1 MSAAASMS
9 LAFKPVCALHNR
21 SLQQRPARLRA
32 VPRVMANFHS
42 YSAKTLHGS
51 EVKLD
56 QYKGKVVL
64 VTNVACYCGLTNS
77 NYRELVQL
85 HQKYHD
91 KGLEILAW
99 PCNQFGAQEPG
110 TPAQITSFVT
120 DKFGAEFTFM
130 VHPVLLGQPQLP
142 TLFACDVDSPSLC
155 CTQVWQHSSKHKHM
169 ELHVLPQPSYSSLQ
183 IAVSSRQI
191 AYVLQQY
198 AM

>member
-130 VHPVLLGQPQLP
+130 EKVDVNGPNTHPVWKYLKSGCRNCDGEVTWNFKAKFLIDKDGNVVERNGDNPLASEARIQQLL
-142 TLFACDVDSPSLC
+142 A
-155 CTQVWQHSSKHKHM
+155 
-169 ELHVLPQPSYSSLQ
+169 
-183 IAVSSRQI
+183 A
-191 AYVLQQY
+191 
-198 AM
+198 